1 MSAASNRA
9 PRRLAPPPKQ
19 TRLTIGAWCLFDWAN
34 SAFPTVIITFIFAA
48 YYTRALAP
56 SEEVGTT
63 EWGWAMSISGLAIAV
78 TAPVLGALAD
88 QGGRRKPYIFV
99 LSLICVACGMLLWT
113 VAPERDLALRALIV
127 VGLANVAF
135 EIGQVFYNAMLPEVA
150 PPGKLG
156 RVSGWAW
163 AMGYGGGLVCLVLS
177 LLLFVQPDPSPWGLD
192 RDLGEHVRATGPFVA
207 AWYLVFAL
215 PMFLLTPERPHSGI
229 SPAVAIRDGLASLW
243 STLKALPE
251 YPGMLRFLIAR
262 MIYIDGLNTLFA
274 FGGIYAAGS
283 FGMEFEEVLIF
294 GILLNV
300 TAGLGA
306 FAFAWIDDWIGPKR
320 TILISVAALTLL
332 GGAILVV
339 ETKLSFYILGCAIG
353 IFIGPTQSAS
363 RSLMARMAPEA
374 VRTELFG
381 LYAFSGRVTAF
392 LGPFMVGLFTL
403 WAGSQR
409 VGMSVILAFFLVG
422 LAILWPLREPPQDG
436 APGG

>member
-1 MSAASNRA
+1 MSETERGQA
-9 PRRLAPPPKQ
+9 PQLPPPPRQ
-19 TRLTIGAWCLFDWAN
+19 TKLSIAAWCLFDWAN

-56 SEEVGTT
+56 SEEVGTS

-78 TAPVLGALAD
+78 LAPVLGALAD
-88 QGGRRKPYIFV
+88 QGGRRKPYLFL
-99 LSLICVACGMLLWT
+99 LSVICVACGFLLWT
-113 VAPERDLALRALIV
+113 IEPERELALRALIV
-127 VGLANVAF
+127 VGIANVAF
-135 EIGQVFYNAMLPEVA
+135 EIGQVFYNAMLPDVA
-150 PPGKLG
+150 PRGKLG
-156 RVSGWAW
+156 RLSGWAW
-163 AMGYGGGLVCLVLS
+163 AAGYAGGLACLVIS
-177 LLLFVQPDPSPWGLD
+177 LFLLVQPNPSPLGLD
-192 RDLGEHVRATGPFVA
+192 RDAGEHVRATGPFVA
-207 AWYLVFAL
+207 LWFLVFAL
-215 PMFLLTPERPHSGI
+215 PMFFLTPERASTGI
-229 SPAVAIRDGLASLW
+229 SAGKAIRAGLDSLW
-243 STLKALPE
+243 RTLKALPD

-283 FGMEFEEVLIF
+283 FGMEFEEVLVF

-332 GGAILVV
+332 GAAILVI
-339 ETKLSFYILGCAIG
+339 ESKLMFYVLGCAIG

-392 LGPFMVGLFTL
+392 MGPFLVGTVTL
-403 WAGSQR
+403 WASSQR
-409 VGMSVILAFFLVG
+409 IGMSVILVFFLIG
-422 LAILWPLREPPQDG
+422 LALLWPLREPPQDG
-436 APGG
+436 A

>member
-1 MSAASNRA
+1 MSAASVQGSS
-9 PRRLAPPPKQ
+9 RLPPPPQ
-19 TRLTIGAWCLFDWAN
+19 TRLSIAAWCFFDWAN

-56 SEEVGTT
+56 NEEVGTS
-63 EWGWAMSISGLAIAV
+63 EWGWAMSLSGLAIAV
-78 TAPVLGALAD
+78 LAPTLGALAD
-88 QGGRRKPYIFV
+88 QGGRRKPYIFL
-99 LSLICVACGMLLWT
+99 LSLVCVACGVLLWT
-113 VAPERDLALRALIV
+113 IAPERDLALRALIV

-135 EIGQVFYNAMLPEVA
+135 ELGQVFYNAMLPEVA

-163 AMGYGGGLVCLVLS
+163 AMGYGGGLACLVLS
-177 LLLFVQPDPSPWGLD
+177 LVLFVQPDPSPWGLD
-192 RDLGEHVRATGPFVA
+192 RDAGEHVRATGPFVA
-207 AWYLVFAL
+207 VWYLVFAL
-215 PMFLLTPERPHSGI
+215 PMFLLTPERASTGI
-229 SPAVAIRDGLASLW
+229 PAAAAIRAGLASLW
-243 STLKALPE
+243 RTLKALPE
-251 YPGMLRFLIAR
+251 HPGMLRFLIAR

-283 FGMEFEEVLIF
+283 FGMTFEEVLIF

-320 TILISVAALTLL
+320 TIVISVAALTLL
-332 GGAILVV
+332 GGAILLI
-339 ETKLSFYILGCAIG
+339 ESKLLFYVLGSAIG
-353 IFIGPTQSAS
+353 VFIGPTQSAS

-392 LGPFMVGLFTL
+392 LGPFLVGLVTL
-403 WAGSQR
+403 WASSQR
-409 VGMSVILAFFLVG
+409 VGMSVILAFFVVG
-422 LAILWPLREPPQDG
+422 LAILWPLREPPQESG
-436 APGG
+436 